1 MLGNTTCEKMSI
13 LNSSESLYIVLVPK
27 PEPVPPPKLL
37 ITLIAIAAS
46 TV

>member
-1 MLGNTTCEKMSI
+1 MLGKTTCDKMSI
-13 LNSSESLYIVLVPK
+13 LNSSESLYIVLVPN

-37 ITLIAIAAS
+37 ITLIAKAAS